1 MASSQEIFDTLIIGA
16 GPAGL
21 SAAIHLGFQRRKVV
35 VVDRRS
41 SPMYFYT
48 NPVNNYPGVQPNCSG
63 VQILKKIR
71 GEASDFGIPIQSG
84 NVISVQ
90 GKCPDFE
97 VEVLPKRRTAPP
109 MMLKAKTLVF
119 ATGTARM
126 HPCVKGDW
134 RRWLRYA
141 GKRNISFYCPECE
154 SPLTIGKDILVV
166 NTGTVNSALYI
177 ARRVQP
183 FARRVRIFM
192 TEDSYMPFKEEDRSI
207 LDESGFEWMSGLID
221 RIEADTPGEGQ
232 RLITTTGEVF
242 ECNHFFVAWV
252 AIPRSEV
259 AVKMGVKVDQ
269 KGNIIT
275 DHRGKT
281 NVEGVWAA
289 GDIRPITQ
297 SVAMAVGTG
306 NYAGVMIDHFL
317 RKLEQ

>member
-1 MASSQEIFDTLIIGA
+1 
-16 GPAGL
+16 
-21 SAAIHLGFQRRKVV
+21 
-35 VVDRRS
+35 
-41 SPMYFYT
+41 
-48 NPVNNYPGVQPNCSG
+48 
-63 VQILKKIR
+63 
-71 GEASDFGIPIQSG
+71 
-84 NVISVQ
+84 
-90 GKCPDFE
+90 
-97 VEVLPKRRTAPP
+97 
-109 MMLKAKTLVF
+109 
-119 ATGTARM
+119 
-126 HPCVKGDW
+126 
-134 RRWLRYA
+134 
-141 GKRNISFYCPECE
+141 
-154 SPLTIGKDILVV
+154 
-166 NTGTVNSALYI
+166 
-177 ARRVQP
+177 
-183 FARRVRIFM
+183 M
-192 TEDSYMPFKEEDRSI
+192 TEDSYMPFKEEDQTV

-306 NYAGVMIDHFL
+306 NYAGIMIDHFL
-317 RKLEQ
+317 RKLEK